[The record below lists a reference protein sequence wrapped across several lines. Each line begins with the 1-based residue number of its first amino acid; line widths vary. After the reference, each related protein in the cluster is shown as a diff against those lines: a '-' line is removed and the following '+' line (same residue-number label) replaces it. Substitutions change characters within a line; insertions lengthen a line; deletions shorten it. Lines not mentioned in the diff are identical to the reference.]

1 MVAFTITP
9 SRAAARLNSG
19 VRSQYGGSRYA
30 HSDSMVDCIAC
41 NFSHAQ
47 RYRLRWLAARLFG
60 FCGRSFSKSMVD
72 RDFEAFSSHIAEDAI
87 FINGGK
93 PLRGKK
99 QILDHWRKF
108 FEAKEAPFE
117 WDPEI
122 AEPVASESL
131 GYTEGP
137 VRLMNGKQIAR
148 FYSTWRRDSSGKWEV
163 VFDNGYDLCSC
174 EQKP

>member
-1 MVAFTITP
+1 MRVANLWLISLLAICCT
-9 SRAAARLNSG
+9 SG
-19 VRSQYGGSRYA
+19 VRASDGTLQGS
-30 HSDSMVDCIAC
+30 
-41 NFSHAQ
+41 
-47 RYRLRWLAARLFG
+47 LASAE
-60 FCGRSFSKSMVD
+60 RSFSKSMVD
-72 RDFEAFSSHIAEDAI
+72 RDFEAFSSHIADDAV

-122 AEPVASESL
+122 AEPVESEFL

-137 VRLMNGKQIAR
+137 VRLMNGKEIAR
-148 FYSTWRRDSSGKWEV
+148 FYSTWRRNLSGKWEV

-174 EQKP
+174 EKKP

>member
-1 MVAFTITP
+1 MRIVNPWFIALLAITVT
-9 SRAAARLNSG
+9 SSASASDDSL
-19 VRSQYGGSRYA
+19 QGS
-30 HSDSMVDCIAC
+30 
-41 NFSHAQ
+41 
-47 RYRLRWLAARLFG
+47 LASAE
-60 FCGRSFSKSMVD
+60 RSFSKSMVD

-108 FEAKEAPFE
+108 FEAKDAPFQ
-117 WDPEI
+117 WDPEV

-137 VRLMNGKQIAR
+137 VRLMNGKPIAR
-148 FYSTWRRDSSGKWEV
+148 FYSTWRHDASGRWEV
-163 VFDNGYDLCSC
+163 IFDNGYDLCSC
-174 EQKP
+174 EKKP

>member
-1 MVAFTITP
+1 M
-9 SRAAARLNSG
+9 RAVTLWLISLLALSLTAS
-19 VRSQYGGSRYA
+19 VMASDGSLQ
-30 HSDSMVDCIAC
+30 DS
-41 NFSHAQ
+41 
-47 RYRLRWLAARLFG
+47 LASAE
-60 FCGRSFSKSMVD
+60 RSFSKSMVD
-72 RDFEAFSSHIAEDAI
+72 RDFKEFSSHIAEDAI

-122 AEPVASESL
+122 AEPVESGSL

-148 FYSTWRRDSSGKWEV
+148 FYSTWRRDSSGTWKV